1 MLKKGLCDLLLERSF
16 LRYSPLAEIPMKFI
30 YTLLQ
35 FRRELIL
42 TDLFE
47 TGEEKKRMTLG
58 IEGKDIG

>member
-1 MLKKGLCDLLLERSF
+1 
-16 LRYSPLAEIPMKFI
+16 MKFI